1 MEVPGGEI
9 FNMRYTRILKEF
21 CLLVLSFL
29 YISVGVKHFTNP
41 DFFLAIMPPYVP
53 YHKFMVNLSGV
64 LEIVFGLMMIFRKT
78 RFYGCW
84 GIILLL
90 IAVFPANIYLYN
102 SEIPQNLLSITKHE
116 ALIRLPYQFPLL
128 LFAFWH
134 SKKESPISLDFICFL
149 FFPPTIY
156 YFLTL

>member
-1 MEVPGGEI
+1 MEVPGGGI
-9 FNMRYTRILKEF
+9 FNMCYRRILKEF

-53 YHKFMVNLSGV
+53 YHKFMVYLTGV

-90 IAVFPANIYLYN
+90 IAVFVANIYLYN
-102 SEIPQNLLSITKHE
+102 SEIPQERDL
-116 ALIRLPYQFPLL
+116 
-128 LFAFWH
+128 
-134 SKKESPISLDFICFL
+134 
-149 FFPPTIY
+149 IY
-156 YFLTL
+156 YSKSYSVNLILTYKYIVFNVVGKSNKMKKYSF